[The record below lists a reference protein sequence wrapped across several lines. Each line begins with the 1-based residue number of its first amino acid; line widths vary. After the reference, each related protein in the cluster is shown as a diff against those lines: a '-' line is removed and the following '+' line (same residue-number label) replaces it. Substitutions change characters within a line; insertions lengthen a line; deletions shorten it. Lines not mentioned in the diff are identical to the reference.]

1 MLHLVQVRADATRN
15 RARIFDA
22 ARDLVG
28 EHGPGVSMEAVA
40 VRAGVAVGT
49 LYRHH
54 PTKAALLRAVLADS
68 ADRLAGA
75 AQEALDD
82 VDAGADPTARFTE
95 LVRGYARRYAT
106 DRSLKAAAA
115 ALGEP
120 VPSDPAAY
128 SEDGPEHRAA
138 AAITDLLER
147 AQRSGGVRPDVT
159 LGDLLLLL
167 GALPGGEAGEEQRER
182 VLDVV
187 VTGLLTGGPRSARP
201 GPA

>member
-15 RARIFDA
+15 RAKIFEA

-28 EHGPGVSMEAVA
+28 EQGPGVSMEAVA
-40 VRAGVAVGT
+40 GRAGVAVGT

-68 ADRLAGA
+68 ADRLAA
-75 AQEALDD
+75 AAREALDD
-82 VDAGADPTARFTE
+82 VAAGADPTARFTE

-120 VPSDPAAY
+120 VATDPATY
-128 SEDGPEHRAA
+128 PEGGPEHRAA

-147 AQRSGGVRPDVT
+147 AQRSGGVRSDVT

-167 GALPGGEAGEEQRER
+167 GALPGGEAGQEQRER

-187 VTGLLTGGPRSARP
+187 VTGLLIRS
-201 GPA
+201 